1 MKKIIQIV
9 FLIVFFTSCKIEP
22 KEIDFGL
29 DACHFCKMT
38 IVDKAFASEI
48 VSTKG
53 KIYKYDAI
61 ECMIKNQDV
70 QNLNAALFLVYDYE
84 YTADFIDA
92 TKSFFVISDHINSPM
107 GENLGA
113 FLSKA
118 SAEKFVKVNGG
129 IQFNWTEINTHFNTQ
144 NVQH

>member
-1 MKKIIQIV
+1 MKKIIIYIISYLV
-9 FLIVFFTSCKIEP
+9 FISCKIEP

-38 IVDKAFASEI
+38 IVDKPFASEI

-61 ECMIKNQDV
+61 ECMIKNQELE
-70 QNLNAALFLVYDYE
+70 NLNAALFLVYDIE
-84 YTADFIDA
+84 KTTDFIDA
-92 TKSFFVISDHINSPM
+92 EKSYYVVSEQINSPM

-113 FLSKA
+113 FQTKTA
-118 SAEKFVKVNGG
+118 AQKFVKNNSGKL
-129 IQFNWTEINTHFNTQ
+129 FNWTQIKHYFKTNEK
-144 NVQH
+144 

>member
-1 MKKIIQIV
+1 MKKIIIYIISYLV
-9 FLIVFFTSCKIEP
+9 FISCKIEP

-38 IVDKAFASEI
+38 IVDKPFASEI

-61 ECMIKNQDV
+61 ECMIKNQELE
-70 QNLNAALFLVYDYE
+70 NLNAALFLVYDFENSTEFMNAVNSYYVVSE
-84 YTADFIDA
+84 Q
-92 TKSFFVISDHINSPM
+92 INSPM

-113 FLSKA
+113 FQTKTA
-118 SAEKFVKVNGG
+118 AQKFVKNNSGKL
-129 IQFNWTEINTHFNTQ
+129 FNWTQIKHYFKTNEK
-144 NVQH
+144 

>member
-1 MKKIIQIV
+1 MV
-9 FLIVFFTSCKIEP
+9 FISCKIEP

-38 IVDKAFASEI
+38 IVEKPFASEI

-61 ECMIKNQDV
+61 ECMIKNQQV
-70 QNLNAALFLVYDYE
+70 ETLNAALFLVYDIE
-84 YTADFIDA
+84 KTTDFIDA
-92 TKSFFVISDHINSPM
+92 EKSYYVISEQINSPM

-113 FLSKA
+113 FLTKT
-118 SAEKFVKVNGG
+118 SAENYVKNNGG
-129 IQFNWTEINTHFNTQ
+129 KLFNWTAINNYFKTK
-144 NVQH
+144 